1 MSNEED
7 IELELE
13 NGDKACFYS
22 TESACQY
29 MGVSYQT
36 MNRRRE
42 SGHVK
47 VAGQVGISY
56 LYTKV
61 RLDECYMLLNLDRTD
76 DHVDITERRRI

>member
-1 MSNEED
+1 MSNEGD

-13 NGDKACFYS
+13 NGDKAVFYS
-22 TESACQY
+22 SEAACQY

-56 LYTKV
+56 LYTRP
-61 RLDECYMLLNLDRTD
+61 RLDECYMLLNLDRQD
-76 DHVDITERRRI
+76 EHVEVTRV